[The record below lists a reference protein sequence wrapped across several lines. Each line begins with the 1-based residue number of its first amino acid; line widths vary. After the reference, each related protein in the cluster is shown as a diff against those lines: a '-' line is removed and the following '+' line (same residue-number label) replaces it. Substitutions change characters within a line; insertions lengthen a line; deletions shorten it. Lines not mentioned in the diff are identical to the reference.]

1 MPAITLGGV
10 TLPDDL
16 QWIDEYAWSPVAR
29 TSEYSLTGALIV
41 EEALRLAGRPITLGG
56 EHVWLHVS
64 TLAALRA
71 LSDTPG
77 WTGTLVLADGREF
90 TVAFRDEG
98 VTAEPIF
105 FESPSGAVDD
115 QWRVTINLQ
124 TV

>member
-16 QWIDEYAWSPVAR
+16 QWIDEFAWSPVVR
-29 TSEYSLTGALIV
+29 VSEYSLTGALLL
-41 EEALRLAGRPITLGG
+41 EEATRLAGRPITLGG
-56 EHVWLHVS
+56 DHAWLHVS

-71 LSDTPG
+71 LAATPG
-77 WTGTLVLADGREF
+77 WTGTLTLADARTF
-90 TVAFRDEG
+90 AVAFRGEG
-98 VTAEPIF
+98 VTAVPVVF
-105 FESPSGAVDD
+105 QAPSGAAED